1 MNSHLTLFVLFFL
14 LLSCS
19 IESAI
24 SAPQLL
30 IQPAIQDLEEVNEG
44 DAVKTMFLLRNTG
57 DSTLSFTDVQAACG
71 CTDVRLENWILAAG
85 EMTRL
90 FITVDTHLKTGAVKR
105 AIEIYT
111 ANGLHET
118 AWINLKIRPFDSIK
132 LTGSNGSGLFTGKCA
147 TCHAEPVRNE
157 RNPARMFAVAC
168 AMCHGENGEGAY
180 APSLH
185 HMRNVNFIADILHEG
200 GDTRYMP
207 AFANNKGGPLDNEQ
221 IDALASWLVSSE
233 GLQANIDKSLQKRQK

>member
-14 LLSCS
+14 LFSCP

-30 IQPAIQDLEEVNEG
+30 IQPAIQDLGEVDEG

-71 CTDVRLENWILAAG
+71 CTDVHLENWILAAG

-118 AWINLKIRPFDSIK
+118 AWINLQIRPFDSIAK
-132 LTGSNGSGLFTGKCA
+132 DTNTSGLFTGKCA

-157 RNPARMFAVAC
+157 RNPARMFAAAC

-185 HMRNVNFIADILHEG
+185 HMRNVDFMAEVLFEG

-207 AFANNKGGPLDNEQ
+207 AFSHKKGGPLDDEQ
-221 IDALASWLVSSE
+221 IDILALWLVSSN
-233 GLQANIDKSLQKRQK
+233 GLQANIDKPLQKRQK